1 MSLEAIVSIIIQG
14 LTLGMLYFLIAAGL
28 SLIFG
33 LMDVLNFAHGA
44 IFMVGAY
51 VATTVY
57 YDLGGGQFGAYLPPP
72 LAPTLLKLG
81 LKGGV
86 ALVADSNVRF
96 VIALLAG
103 GLVGV
108 GLGALIECSMIRPL
122 YKRPIFQILLTL
134 GLAYVLSELVR
145 NIWGFNPYNLEKPAA
160 LAQSVE
166 VVERMVPYY
175 KFFLIALGCVLF
187 IVVYALLQRTRL
199 GIIIRAG
206 VQNSEMVQALGIN
219 VRRVFTVV
227 FALGAGLAAFGGAA
241 AAPFVG
247 VSPLM
252 GMSFQLSAFIV
263 VVIGGMGS
271 IPGAAVGSLLVGLA
285 QAFAAYRLSPLVANA
300 ILVGLMGLVL
310 LIKPAGLFGAKKEGG
325 H

>member
-1 MSLEAIVSIIIQG
+1 MSLEALVSIIIQG

-33 LMDVLNFAHGA
+33 LMDVLNFAHGS
-44 IFMVGAY
+44 IFMIGAY
-51 VATTVY
+51 IALTVY
-57 YDLGGGQFGAYLPPP
+57 YDLGGGQFGAFLPAS
-72 LAPTLLKLG
+72 LAPALLKLG
-81 LKGGV
+81 LQPGV
-86 ALVADSNVRF
+86 AIIANSNLRF
-96 VIALLAG
+96 VIGLLAG
-103 GLVGV
+103 TLVGA
-108 GLGALIECSMIRPL
+108 GLGALIEWSMIRPL

-166 VVERMVPYY
+166 IINRMVSYY
-175 KFFLIALGCVLF
+175 KFFLIALGFVLF
-187 IVVYALLQRTRL
+187 IVVWLLLQKSRL

-206 VQNSEMVQALGIN
+206 VENGEMVQALGIN
-219 VRRVFTVV
+219 VRKVFTLV
-227 FALGAGLAAFGGAA
+227 FSMGAGLAALGGAA

-247 VSPLM
+247 ISPLM
-252 GMSFQLSAFIV
+252 GISYQLSGFIV

-271 IPGAAVGSLLVGLA
+271 IPGAAVGSILVGLA
-285 QAFAAYRLSPLVANA
+285 QAFAANKLSPLVGNA

-310 LIKPAGLFGAKKEGG
+310 LLKPEGLFGAKKEGG
-325 H
+325 K